1 MDSKKGVLR
10 PNPTTTERKRQ
21 PSIFRGLFYAMLS
34 GVSYSFAAVIVK
46 HMKNLH
52 PGQLALYRFI
62 ATFVMCM
69 PETVKARQNPLGP
82 RKLRIL
88 MGLRGILGGL
98 NIFLNFIAFRY
109 LGLGEASVIIF
120 SAPVFVTIFARIFL
134 KEPCNIFQ
142 SITVILTVIGIL
154 FTAKLPSRLSEA
166 PIVYSSEKI
175 YGLLAAIFSLFC
187 ISTLQIL
194 TRKVRP
200 VHPSILT
207 FHFSWVGILE
217 IAILTA
223 VFGNFQLQQCGIQSI
238 YILLLALLSYSGLT
252 LVVMAFQC
260 ENAGPV
266 STARAATDIGL
277 AFLWQIFI
285 FHDVP
290 DTYGIIGAVLVLFS
304 IILIGLDKWN
314 TSSQGNL
321 LSCEKFKCLS
331 I

>member
-1 MDSKKGVLR
+1 MRSIKWMFRLNR
-10 PNPTTTERKRQ
+10 TTTEKTTRT
-21 PSIFRGLFYAMLS
+21 SIFRGLFYAFLS
-34 GVSYSFAAVIVK
+34 GVAYSFASVIVK

-52 PGQLALYRFI
+52 PGQLAMYRFI
-62 ATFVMCM
+62 ATFFMCM
-69 PETVKARQNPLGP
+69 PETIKTRQNLLGP
-82 RKLRIL
+82 RKLCIL
-88 MGLRGILGGL
+88 MLLRGIFGGL
-98 NIFLNFIAFRY
+98 SIFLNFIAFRY

-120 SAPVFVTIFARIFL
+120 SVPVFVTIFARIFL
-134 KEPCNIFQ
+134 KEPCSIFQ
-142 SITVILTVIGIL
+142 SITVVLTVIGII
-154 FTAKLPSRLSEA
+154 FTSKLPSSLSEI

-175 YGLLAAIFSLFC
+175 FGLLSAVFSMFFM
-187 ISTLQIL
+187 STLQIL

-207 FHFSWVGILE
+207 FHYSWVGILE

-223 VFGNFQLQQCGIQSI
+223 IIGNFHLHQCGIQSL
-238 YILLLALLSYSGLT
+238 YILVLALLSYIGLT

-260 ENAGPV
+260 EYAGPV
-266 STARAATDIGL
+266 STVRAATDIGL

-304 IILIGLDKWN
+304 IILIGLDKWK
-314 TSSQGNL
+314 SSSRGKL
-321 LSCEKFKCLS
+321 FSCKKLNCLS